1 MRLFGFYTP
10 LAKLPTLSLNLYM
23 DKSLKAI
30 GLTALAFVGF
40 RAYKLYE
47 LGNSFDWEFYG
58 MKFQRPAN
66 LQQALTSYQVVMIFK
81 VINPTNTSMQ
91 MRGLK
96 GTIMEGTNVVGK
108 FKTGKFTIKGGDT
121 FINVVTDL
129 DSKYVAASLIPAV
142 LAKIAPV
149 YKVSLTSIFP
159 FGLQY
164 TIDFEVATK
173 DYIPKDFKT
182 LFK

>member
-1 MRLFGFYTP
+1 
-10 LAKLPTLSLNLYM
+10 M
-23 DKSLKAI
+23 DKSLKAV

-47 LGNSFDWEFYG
+47 LGNSFDFEFFG

-66 LQQALTSYQVVMIFK
+66 LQQALTNYQVVLIFK
-81 VINPTNTSMQ
+81 IINPTKTSMH
-91 MRGLK
+91 MRGLQ
-96 GTIMEGTNVVGK
+96 GTIMEGTDVIAK
-108 FKTGKFTIKGGDT
+108 FKTGKFIIKGGDT

-149 YKVSLTSIFP
+149 YKVKLTSIFP
-159 FGLQY
+159 FGLRY
-164 TIDFEVATK
+164 TTDFEIPVK

>member
-1 MRLFGFYTP
+1 
-10 LAKLPTLSLNLYM
+10 M

-30 GLTALAFVGF
+30 GLTALAFIGF

-47 LGNSFDWEFYG
+47 LGNSFDFEFYG

-66 LQQALTSYQVVMIFK
+66 LQQALSNYQVVMIFK
-81 VINPTNTSMQ
+81 VMNPTKTSMQ

-96 GTIMEGTNVVGK
+96 GTIMEGTDVIAK

-129 DSKYVAASLIPAV
+129 DSKYVAASLIPSV
-142 LAKIAPV
+142 LAKIPPI

-164 TIDFEVATK
+164 TTNFEIPVK
-173 DYIPKDFKT
+173 DYLPKDFKAF
-182 LFK
+182 FK